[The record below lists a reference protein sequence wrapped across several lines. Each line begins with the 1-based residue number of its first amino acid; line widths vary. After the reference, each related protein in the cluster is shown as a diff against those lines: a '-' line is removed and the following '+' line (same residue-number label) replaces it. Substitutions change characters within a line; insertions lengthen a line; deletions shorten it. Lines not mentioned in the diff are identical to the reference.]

1 MAPFCFTGAKV
12 VFIYNTP
19 NIFGSFFIKY
29 LFFSFGVGIFAV
41 FVKKNK
47 KRVCGLKISCT
58 FAPVIKKSGCS
69 TVG

>member
-1 MAPFCFTGAKV
+1 

-19 NIFGSFFIKY
+19 NVFGSFFIKY
-29 LFFSFGVGIFAV
+29 LFFSRGVGIFAV

-58 FAPVIKKSGCS
+58 FAPVIKKIGM
-69 TVG
+69 